1 MDNEPEYFKY
11 NDRNVYDLNSLV
23 KYDQAYFYGCLKH
36 KRDAVIKK
44 QIPEEHYFY
53 AKITKNGWTESEPK
67 YSRAKILITEDWAKA
82 NVAKFVEK
90 YTAKSSKSKSSKP
103 SSPKPSTSRLAV
115 KNYKEAPNILKL
127 GDIEKFKDNE
137 DNLFEVEV
145 RGVREEDKIFFKA
158 QDVENAFG
166 MTNLV
171 KDIRKEHTK
180 YIEKEDYEIFLLS
193 RKGILSPDGPVENK
207 IASRVLATFFT
218 YTGLLKVI
226 FNSRSGIAHKFR
238 KWATKIIYTAH
249 LGTEEQRVEQALNIA
264 GVNASLVKQV
274 FDTCVTKVPCV
285 YLFYIGAVS
294 KMRKH
299 YPVDL
304 KDHRTGIIYKFGK
317 TKSLHRRLMEHVRE
331 YGGLECSELKLSQW
345 SPINENAI
353 SEAETQLSHYFND
366 KKIVFQGH
374 VEIVILGRG
383 DMVDVKGQ
391 YLDVYTKFGIVN
403 DMLAISKE
411 KAELALDQLLK
422 EKERTITHL
431 NREIMALMERE
442 KEWNRERDDWKQ
454 KQTKW
459 ENEREMLLEQNT
471 LLLKQLSLQ
480 TKSK

>member
-1 MDNEPEYFKY
+1 MEPQYFKY
-11 NDRNVYDLNSLV
+11 NDKNVYDLDALV
-23 KYDQAYFYGCLKH
+23 QYDQAYFFGCLKR
-36 KRDAVIKK
+36 KRDAITKK

-53 AKITKNGWTESEPK
+53 AKITKDGWSESESK
-67 YSRAKILITEDWAKA
+67 YLRSKILITEDWAKA
-82 NVAKFVEK
+82 NVTKLIEK
-90 YTAKSSKSKSSKP
+90 YTKP
-103 SSPKPSTSRLAV
+103 SSPNPSTSRVLKVV
-115 KNYKEAPNILKL
+115 KKYREAPDVLVL
-127 GDIEKFKDNE
+127 EDHEKFRDDN
-137 DNLFEVEV
+137 NTVFEVEV
-145 RGVREEDKIFFKA
+145 RGVREEDKIFFKGK
-158 QDVENAFG
+158 DVETVFN
-166 MTNLV
+166 MNNLV
-171 KDIRKEHTK
+171 DNISHTYIK
-180 YIEKEDYEIFLLS
+180 NEDFEILLTQDRTPYGIGSIEKSQPRRVQSVFL
-193 RKGILSPDGPVENK
+193 
-207 IASRVLATFFT
+207 T
-218 YTGLLKVI
+218 YNGLLKII
-226 FNSRSGIAHKFR
+226 FNSRSGVAYKFR

-249 LGTEEQRVEQALNIA
+249 LGTDDQRVEQALNIA

-383 DMVDVKGQ
+383 DMVGVKGQ

-422 EKERTITHL
+422 EKDRTITHL

-442 KEWNRERDDWKQ
+442 KEWNREREDWKKKDMKWEQ

-480 TKSK
+480 TKK

>member
-1 MDNEPEYFKY
+1 LYFH
-11 NDRNVYDLNSLV
+11 
-23 KYDQAYFYGCLKH
+23 GCLKY
-36 KRDAVIKK
+36 KREAIIKK
-44 QIPEEHYFY
+44 QISEEHYFY
-53 AKITKNGWTESEPK
+53 AKNKDGCWIESTSK
-67 YSRAKILITEDWAKA
+67 YSRAKILISEEWAKA
-82 NVAKFVEK
+82 NVSKFVDA
-90 YTAKSSKSKSSKP
+90 T
-103 SSPKPSTSRLAV
+103 SPTLRAPQPSTSRVV
-115 KNYKEAPNILKL
+115 KTYKNAPELVILE
-127 GDIEKFKDNE
+127 DREKFRDN
-137 DNLFEVEV
+137 DNKVFEVEV
-145 RGVREEDKIFFKA
+145 RGCREEDKIFFKGLNV
-158 QDVENAFG
+158 QTVFG

-171 KDIRKEHTK
+171 KDIRKEQTN
-180 YIEKEDYEIFLLS
+180 YVEKDDYEIFLLAS
-193 RKGILSPDGPVENK
+193 GGDSPQEASKILALNSKN
-207 IASRVLATFFT
+207 LATFFT
-218 YTGLLKVI
+218 YNGLLKVI
-226 FNSRSGIAHKFR
+226 FNSRCGVAYKFR

-249 LGTEEQRVEQALNIA
+249 LGTDEQRVEQALEIA

-299 YPVDL
+299 YPIDL

-317 TKSLHRRLMEHVRE
+317 TNSLHRRLMEHVKE

-353 SEAETQLSHYFND
+353 SDAETQLSHYFND

-383 DMVDVKGQ
+383 DMVGVKGQ

-431 NREIMALMERE
+431 NREIIALMERE

-480 TKSK
+480 TKK

>member
-1 MDNEPEYFKY
+1 
-11 NDRNVYDLNSLV
+11 
-23 KYDQAYFYGCLKH
+23 
-36 KRDAVIKK
+36 
-44 QIPEEHYFY
+44 
-53 AKITKNGWTESEPK
+53 
-67 YSRAKILITEDWAKA
+67 
-82 NVAKFVEK
+82 
-90 YTAKSSKSKSSKP
+90 
-103 SSPKPSTSRLAV
+103 LA
-115 KNYKEAPNILKL
+115 I
-127 GDIEKFKDNE
+127 
-137 DNLFEVEV
+137 
-145 RGVREEDKIFFKA
+145 
-158 QDVENAFG
+158 
-166 MTNLV
+166 
-171 KDIRKEHTK
+171 
-180 YIEKEDYEIFLLS
+180 
-193 RKGILSPDGPVENK
+193 
-207 IASRVLATFFT
+207 FFT
-218 YTGLLKVI
+218 YNGLLKVI
-226 FNSRSGIAHKFR
+226 FNSRCGVAYKFR

-249 LGTEEQRVEQALNIA
+249 IGTDEQRVEQALNIA

-299 YPVDL
+299 YPIDL

-383 DMVDVKGQ
+383 DMVGVKGQ

-422 EKERTITHL
+422 EKDRTITHL

-442 KEWNRERDDWKQ
+442 KEWNREREDWKKKDMKWEQ

-480 TKSK
+480 TR

>member
-23 KYDQAYFYGCLKH
+23 QYDQAYFYGCLKH

-53 AKITKNGWTESEPK
+53 AKITKNGWVESEPK

-82 NVAKFVEK
+82 NVNKLVEK
-90 YTAKSSKSKSSKP
+90 YTAKSSKP
-103 SSPKPSTSRLAV
+103 SSPKPSTSRLVQAV
-115 KNYKEAPNILKL
+115 KNYKEAPNIIKL

-166 MTNLV
+166 MINLV
-171 KDIRKEHTK
+171 KDIRKEHTN

-193 RKGILSPDGPVENK
+193 RKGIISPNGPVENK
-207 IASRVLATFFT
+207 TASRVLATFLT
-218 YTGLLKVI
+218 YNGLLKVI
-226 FNSRSGIAHKFR
+226 FNSRSGVAYKFR

-249 LGTEEQRVEQALNIA
+249 LGTDDQRVEQALNIA

-317 TKSLHRRLMEHVRE
+317 TNSLHRRLMEHVRE

-374 VEIVILGRG
+374 VEIVILGRSDIVG
-383 DMVDVKGQ
+383 VKGQ

-431 NREIMALMERE
+431 NREIIALMERE
-442 KEWNRERDDWKQ
+442 KEWKQ
-454 KQTKW
+454 KEMKW

-480 TKSK
+480 TKK

>member
-1 MDNEPEYFKY
+1 MEPKYFKY
-11 NDRNVYDLNSLV
+11 MNKNVYELDDLI
-23 KYDQAYFYGCLKH
+23 KYDQLYFHGCLKY
-36 KRDAVIKK
+36 KREAIIKK
-44 QIPEEHYFY
+44 QISEEHYFY
-53 AKITKNGWTESEPK
+53 AKNKDGCWIESTSK
-67 YSRAKILITEDWAKA
+67 YSRAKILISEEWAKA
-82 NVAKFVEK
+82 NVSKFVDA
-90 YTAKSSKSKSSKP
+90 T
-103 SSPKPSTSRLAV
+103 SPTLRAPQPSTSRVV
-115 KNYKEAPNILKL
+115 KTYKNAPELVILE
-127 GDIEKFKDNE
+127 DREKFRDN
-137 DNLFEVEV
+137 DNKVFEVEV
-145 RGVREEDKIFFKA
+145 RGCREEDKIFFKGLNV
-158 QDVENAFG
+158 QTVFG

-171 KDIRKEHTK
+171 KDIRKEQTN
-180 YIEKEDYEIFLLS
+180 YVEKDDYEIFLLAS
-193 RKGILSPDGPVENK
+193 GGDSPQEASKILALNSKN
-207 IASRVLATFFT
+207 LATFFT
-218 YTGLLKVI
+218 YNGLLKVI
-226 FNSRSGIAHKFR
+226 FNSRCGVAYKFR

-249 LGTEEQRVEQALNIA
+249 LGTDEQRVEQALEIA

-299 YPVDL
+299 YPIDL

-317 TKSLHRRLMEHVRE
+317 TNSLHRRLMEHVKE

-353 SEAETQLSHYFND
+353 SDAETQLSHYFND

-383 DMVDVKGQ
+383 DMVGVKGQ

-431 NREIMALMERE
+431 NREIIALMERE

-480 TKSK
+480 TKK